1 MAELKASGQGTP
13 VTPETFK
20 IWQERKRIRKVAEMK
35 KLLEA
40 ESKKRKGGK
49 GLSILSGRD
58 LYEYKRDLFNTDDD
72 DNGDDIA
79 VSKTTETTVEAVAKD
94 MDQNLFLEG
103 DDEDLD
109 DLLDD

>member
-1 MAELKASGQGTP
+1 
-13 VTPETFK
+13 
-20 IWQERKRIRKVAEMK
+20 MK

-49 GLSILSGRD
+49 GLSILSGRA

-72 DNGDDIA
+72 DDGDDIA